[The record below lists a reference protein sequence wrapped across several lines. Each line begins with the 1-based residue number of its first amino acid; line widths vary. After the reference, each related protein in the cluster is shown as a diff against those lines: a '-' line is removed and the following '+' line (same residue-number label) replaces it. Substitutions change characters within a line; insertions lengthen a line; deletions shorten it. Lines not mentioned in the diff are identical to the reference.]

1 MDASLFNLF
10 TIPINIGTGG
20 SGMDLSGNNIMN
32 TMPTTQNNTN
42 NSLRVN
48 SQVLSVLR
56 EYNTNMLQYQTI
68 MNNYNNTIHELLR
81 NIYSSPQSNNTIET
95 DEEFTRA
102 LYGDIFRILFR
113 NSLNGTQP
121 QHTHTINNRNL
132 EQYYTEFTYQPTIDL
147 SGINVDENVTC
158 PISMEEFREG
168 DQLCRLNRCQH
179 TFKKEPL
186 RRWLRNHNTCPVC
199 RENIIS

>member
-20 SGMDLSGNNIMN
+20 MDLSGNNIMN
-32 TMPTTQNNTN
+32 MTTPVAQNNMN

-48 SQVLSVLR
+48 SQVLSILR

-68 MNNYNNTIHELLR
+68 MNNYNNTVHELLR
-81 NIYSSPQSNNTIET
+81 NIYSSPQSNTIET

-113 NSLNGTQP
+113 NSLNGTQN
-121 QHTHTINNRNL
+121 QNQNNAVNNRNL
-132 EQYYTEFTYQPTIDL
+132 EQYYTEFTYLPIRDP
-147 SGINVDENVTC
+147 SGIDADQNVIC

-168 DQLCRLNRCQH
+168 EQLCRLNRCQH

-199 RENIIS
+199 RENIIL